1 MSKLMALVAAG
12 MFGLGSSIVFAD
24 DAATSDQ
31 PTKKE
36 MKEKGK
42 GERHGGAGDEMGGPG
57 DRGPGRGGPGGDN
70 MRMMNDL
77 LLMKYPKEMEEIK
90 KLRESDPEA
99 AKSKMQEL
107 AKKAGEEMKA
117 EREKFMELVKTYQKD
132 KDPKVLEQIK
142 AKVTEQYT
150 QRLENMKKKIEF
162 DENNIKERKAKY
174 DEAKVDAE
182 EYMPQKFVVDSAFKA
197 EKKTTPVR
205 WLIVLVS
212 SFSAFML
219 SILVLIFIENIY
231 KKSILKS

>member
-174 DEAKVDAE
+174 DEAIANKDQE
-182 EYMPQKFVVDSAFKA
+182 ITKRLERITNPPPKMD
-197 EKKTTPVR
+197 
-205 WLIVLVS
+205 
-212 SFSAFML
+212 
-219 SILVLIFIENIY
+219 
-231 KKSILKS
+231 

>member
-12 MFGLGSSIVFAD
+12 MFGLGSSIVLAD

-31 PTKKE
+31 PAKKE
-36 MKEKGK
+36 IKEKGQ
-42 GERHGGAGDEMGGPG
+42 GERHGGPGDEMGGPDRGPG
-57 DRGPGRGGPGGDN
+57 DRGPGNRGPGGDN

-90 KLRESDPEA
+90 KLRETDPEA

-107 AKKAGEEMKA
+107 AKKVGEAMKA

-132 KDPKVLEQIK
+132 KDPKALEQIK

-150 QRLENMKKKIEF
+150 QRLESMKKKIEM

-174 DEAKVDAE
+174 DEAVANKDQEIAKRLE
-182 EYMPQKFVVDSAFKA
+182 RITNPPPKMD
-197 EKKTTPVR
+197 
-205 WLIVLVS
+205 
-212 SFSAFML
+212 
-219 SILVLIFIENIY
+219 
-231 KKSILKS
+231 

>member
-1 MSKLMALVAAG
+1 MNKVMLLVAAG
-12 MFGLGSSIVFAD
+12 MFGLGTSIVFAD

-31 PTKKE
+31 PAKKE

-57 DRGPGRGGPGGDN
+57 DRGPGRGGSGGDN

-132 KDPKVLEQIK
+132 KDPKTLEQIK

-150 QRLENMKKKIEF
+150 QRLEGMKKRIEM

-174 DEAKVDAE
+174 DEAVANKDQE
-182 EYMPQKFVVDSAFKA
+182 ITKRLERITSPPKMD
-197 EKKTTPVR
+197 
-205 WLIVLVS
+205 
-212 SFSAFML
+212 
-219 SILVLIFIENIY
+219 
-231 KKSILKS
+231 